1 MPGQAEDR
9 PGRDGDKDLNLA
21 HLRGGRSQVAGRRGS
36 SLSQKAWLLA
46 GRGLTAETDRRTSA
60 QAQGA
65 CGAAQLSSGLC
76 FLLCCSRLLNDLTT
90 RRFRA

>member
-21 HLRGGRSQVAGRRGS
+21 HLRGGRSQVGR
-36 SLSQKAWLLA
+36 SQGQLTQSEGLA
-46 GRGLTAETDRRTSA
+46 FGWSGTAETDRRTSA